1 MAKKSSAGSGG
12 STGLPRIPPPAD
24 VVVAG
29 EGVTIQVNHCKN
41 ATCANFGIP
50 ANPLRKRGQKG
61 GQTSGGPGS
70 DYTIS
75 GTGAGQSA
83 LHCTLC
89 GEFPP
94 MKSNHGI
101 AEELQRLSRYL
112 APQEPCCPNPACVQ
126 HGVPISRKGAYV
138 RYGKTKSG
146 CTRIRCQVC
155 RKIFSLIDKPTPRQR
170 NAHKNRQILT
180 LLLNKMPFARI
191 CEACDIT
198 MSTLYGKIDFFHRQ
212 VLAFAAVREQR
223 MLQGF
228 KKNRLYLATD
238 RQDYVVNWTCRT
250 DKRNV
255 TLSAVATADLQSG
268 YAFGMH
274 LNYDPDLDR
283 NAVEAAA
290 KQLGDPQTP
299 SAFRRNA
306 RLWLESDFQRSVNDT
321 INRRQA
327 RGGQN
332 DQAAVYADSAA
343 RQDPESSEEYDQ
355 GRKLP
360 DQGMQVHSEY
370 TLYAHFLLLRQL
382 FRGVGKVRFYMDQE
396 SGIRAACLAAFQ
408 DRVRS
413 REVDAFY
420 VRIAKDATVTERRAL
435 VAQARHRFQSAC
447 QAHPH
452 LTEFE
457 VQQLLMQ
464 QEIARASAIGKWKD
478 RWLVHPLPSK
488 AEPQKAVCYLTD
500 FQDYTANHLASLY
513 LKASL
518 HAVDRFFMLIRRRL
532 SLLERPVGTSSASG
546 RTWYGYAAY
555 NPATIAKLLEIFRVA
570 YNYVWAGQDGK
581 TPAMRLGLARAPI
594 ALEEFL
600 YFEECA
606 EPPRQRKRT
615 GKSGA
620 RKSALARERSRLLR
634 DSAAVDEEQVPW
646 A

>member
-1 MAKKSSAGSGG
+1 
-12 STGLPRIPPPAD
+12 
-24 VVVAG
+24 
-29 EGVTIQVNHCKN
+29 
-41 ATCANFGIP
+41 
-50 ANPLRKRGQKG
+50 
-61 GQTSGGPGS
+61 
-70 DYTIS
+70 
-75 GTGAGQSA
+75 
-83 LHCTLC
+83 
-89 GEFPP
+89 
-94 MKSNHGI
+94 MKSNQGI

-112 APQEPCCPNPACVQ
+112 APQEPCCPDPACVQ

-146 CTRIRCQVC
+146 CTRMRCQVC
-155 RKIFSLIDKPTPRQR
+155 RKIFSLTDKPTPRQR
-170 NAHKNRQILT
+170 SAHKNRQILT

-212 VLAFAAVREQR
+212 ALAFVAAREQR
-223 MLQGF
+223 LHQGF

-238 RQDYVVNWTCRT
+238 RQDYVVNWTCRA

-268 YAFGMH
+268 YVFGMH
-274 LNYDPDLDR
+274 PNYDAGLDR

-299 SAFRRNA
+299 SAFRRYA
-306 RLWLESDFQRSVNDT
+306 RLWLESDYQRSVNDT
-321 INRRQA
+321 LNRRQA

-332 DQAAVYADSAA
+332 DPAAVYADSAA

-420 VRIAKDATVTERRAL
+420 VRINKEATVTERRAL
-435 VAQARHRFQSAC
+435 VAQARHRFQNAR

-500 FQDYTANHLASLY
+500 FRDYAPDHLASLY

-532 SLLERPVGTSSASG
+532 SLLERPVATPSASG

-555 NPATIAKLLEIFRVA
+555 NPATIVKLLEIFRVA

-581 TPAMRLGLARAPI
+581 TPAMRLGLAKAPI
-594 ALEEFL
+594 ALEDLL
-600 YFEECA
+600 YFDA
-606 EPPRQRKRT
+606 HTEPPRQRRKADRSGGGRT
-615 GKSGA
+615 VPV
-620 RKSALARERSRLLR
+620 RRRSELLR
-634 DSAAVDEEQVPW
+634 DPKPMEDEAVPW
-646 A
+646 G